1 LLLLIELVVQQLVE
15 HIELELHFEVEIFVF
30 GKLELVQQVD
40 IEVDFESDIV
50 VDILV
55 AFEVDILVDIVVWEF
70 QVFVL
75 RHNSVNY
82 EYYEDFFVH

>member
-1 LLLLIELVVQQLVE
+1 M
-15 HIELELHFEVEIFVF
+15 ELHFEVEIFVF

-55 AFEVDILVDIVVWEF
+55 AFEVDILVDIVVLEF
-70 QVFVL
+70 AGL
-75 RHNSVNY
+75 TDRHHPGARGSQRASRFCRDHGPNCKY
-82 EYYEDFFVH
+82 G